1 MATMRERQAEIKANL
16 LDLQSKIE
24 SGDAEAIKSAGALT
38 DEYEQ
43 LETRIKDAEKAA
55 QLLKRI
61 GRGSDSDDSFE
72 NGEKYKTIGEKA
84 AAMVKAAGISPENHG
99 SIVTAL
105 EKSASDPQL
114 DPAGDYIGAIQQV
127 DYNILQGVRR
137 PLTIA
142 GLFGVENTSAAS
154 VSYFVEGAA
163 EGGPTTIAENG
174 AYPQLHVGE
183 PTKVTEAIKKIG
195 TFWKDSDELLS
206 DAPRLA
212 QNINERADYLMD
224 IVEEDQLFA
233 GNGTGANISGLINR
247 SGLQVMYY
255 DPTSI
260 FDLLLKIK
268 SAKKFIKK
276 LTPGFRADGLLISDD
291 DWDALT
297 SLRDNN
303 NQFLAGG
310 PFYGM
315 YGNTQVAE
323 EPPLWGLRSVPSQA
337 TQEGL
342 IVVGAWRLGGSVLRN
357 GGRSVEVTN
366 SNEADFI
373 NGRVTFRTTER
384 CGLKVPY
391 PKAFMKLKS
400 ATFTEEGESAKYVAN
415 TQYYARTGFG
425 GAYIYTLVDTSAY
438 VAGTTSTA
446 GLYKAT
452 AI

>member
-1 MATMRERQAEIKANL
+1 MANMKDRQAEIKANL
-16 LDLQSKIE
+16 LDLQVRIE
-24 SGDAEAIKSAGALT
+24 AGDAEAIKEAGALS

-55 QLLKRI
+55 KLLARI
-61 GRGSDSDDSFE
+61 GRGDDHDDDPE
-72 NGEKYKTIGEKA
+72 GGERYKSLGEKA
-84 AAMVKAAGISPENHG
+84 AAMVKAAGISPENRG
-99 SIVTAL
+99 AVIATL

-114 DPAGDYIGAIQQV
+114 NPSNDYVGIIQET
-127 DYNILQGVRR
+127 DYNILKGVRR

-142 GLFGVENTSAAS
+142 GLFGVDPTTAAS
-154 VSYFVEGAA
+154 VSYFVEGAV

-183 PTKVTEAIKKIG
+183 PSKVTEALKKIG

-206 DAPRLA
+206 DAKRLA
-212 QNINERADYLMD
+212 QHINDRADYLMD

-233 GNGTGANISGLINR
+233 GNGSGNNLTGLINR
-247 SGLQVMYY
+247 TGLQVMYY
-255 DPTSI
+255 DPASTL
-260 FDLLLKIK
+260 DLLLKIK
-268 SAKKFIKK
+268 SAKRFIKK

-297 SLRDNN
+297 SLRDAN

-323 EPPLWGLRSVPSQA
+323 EPPLWGLRSVPSQV
-337 TQEGL
+337 TQAGL

-366 SNEADFI
+366 ANENDFI

-384 CGLKVPY
+384 VGLKVPY
-391 PKAFMKLKS
+391 PAAFLKLKS
-400 ATFTEEGESAKYVAN
+400 ATFAAEGESATYVA
-415 TQYYARTGFG
+415 TKQYYARTGSA
-425 GAYIYTLVDTSAY
+425 GAYVYTLVDTSGY
-438 VAGTTSTA
+438 VAGTTSTT
-446 GLYKAT
+446 GLYTAT

>member
-16 LDLQSKIE
+16 LDLQTKIE
-24 SGDAEAIKSAGALT
+24 AGDSDAIKTAGLLT

-43 LETRIKDAEKAA
+43 IETRIKDAEKAA
-55 QLLKRI
+55 KLLKRI
-61 GRGSDSDDSFE
+61 GREDNLDNSE
-72 NGEKYKTIGEKA
+72 TGEKYKTIGEKVT
-84 AAMVKAAGISPENHG
+84 AMVKAAGITSENHA
-99 SIVTAL
+99 SITASL

-114 DPAGDYIGAIQQV
+114 DPSGDYIGAIQQT
-127 DYNILQGVRR
+127 DYRILQGVRR
-137 PLTIA
+137 PLTVA
-142 GLFGVENTSAAS
+142 GLFGSENTSAAS
-154 VSYFVEGAA
+154 VTYFIEGAA
-163 EGGPTTIAENG
+163 EGGPTCIAENG

-183 PTKVTEAIKKIG
+183 PVKVTEAVKKIG

-212 QNINERADYLMD
+212 QHIDDRADYLMD
-224 IVEEDQLFA
+224 IVEEDQIFG
-233 GNGTGANISGLINR
+233 GNGSGANILGLINR
-247 SGLQVMYY
+247 SGIQVMYY
-255 DPTSI
+255 DPTSVL
-260 FDLLLKIK
+260 DLLLKIK

-276 LTPGFRADGLLISDD
+276 LTPGFRADGLLVSDD

-315 YGNTQVAE
+315 YGNTQVTE

-342 IVVGAWRLGGSVLRN
+342 VVVGAWRLGGSLLRN
-357 GGRSVEVTN
+357 GGRSVEVSN

-373 NGRVTFRTTER
+373 NGRVTFRITER

-391 PKAFMKLKS
+391 PRAFMKLKS
-400 ATFTEEGESAKYVAN
+400 ATFTVEGESAKYVSG
-415 TQYYARTGFG
+415 TQYYARTGSA
-425 GAYIYTLVDTSAY
+425 GAYIYTLVDTSSY

-446 GLYKAT
+446 GLYTAT

>member
-1 MATMRERQAEIKANL
+1 MTMKERQAEIKATL

-24 SGDAEAIKSAGALT
+24 AGDSEAIKSAGELT

-55 QLLKRI
+55 KLLKRI
-61 GRGSDSDDSFE
+61 GSGSDSDNSGAE
-72 NGEKYKTIGEKA
+72 EKYKTIGEKA

-99 SIVTAL
+99 AIVAAL

-114 DPAGDYIGAIQQV
+114 DPASDYIGAIQEV
-127 DYNILQGVRR
+127 DYKILQGVRR

-142 GLFGVENTSAAS
+142 GLFGAEPTSAAS
-154 VSYFVEGAA
+154 VSYFIEGAA

-183 PTKVTEAIKKIG
+183 PVKVTEAIKKIG
-195 TFWKDSDELLS
+195 TFWKDSDELLA

-212 QNINERADYLMD
+212 QHINERADYLMD

-233 GNGTGANISGLINR
+233 GNGSSANITGLINR
-247 SGLQVMYY
+247 SGLQVIYY

-260 FDLLLKIK
+260 LDLLLKIK

-276 LTPGFRADGLLISDD
+276 LTPGFRADGILISDD
-291 DWDALT
+291 DWDSLT

-342 IVVGAWRLGGSVLRN
+342 VVVGAWRLGGSVLRN

-366 SNEADFI
+366 SNEADFTY
-373 NGRVTFRTTER
+373 GRVTFRTTER
-384 CGLKVPY
+384 VGLKVPY

-400 ATFTEEGESAKYVAN
+400 ATFALEGESAKYVAN
-415 TQYYARTGFG
+415 TQYYTRTGSA
-425 GAYIYTLVDTSAY
+425 GAYIYTLVDTSSY

>member
-1 MATMRERQAEIKANL
+1 MATMKERQAEIKENL
-16 LDLQSKIE
+16 LELKSKIE
-24 SGDAEAIKSAGALT
+24 SGDAEAIKSAGALS

-55 QLLKRI
+55 KILERI
-61 GRGSDSDDSFE
+61 GCRSNSDREDHE
-72 NGEKYKTIGEKA
+72 EKYRTIGEKA
-84 AAMVKAAGISPENHG
+84 AAMVKAAGISSENHG
-99 SIVTAL
+99 AIVAML

-114 DPAGDYIGAIQQV
+114 NPSGDYIGAIQQV
-127 DYNILQGVRR
+127 DYNILKGVRR

-142 GLFGVENTSAAS
+142 GLFGAEPTTAAS

-174 AYPQLHVGE
+174 AYPQLHVAE
-183 PTKVTEAIKKIG
+183 PTKVTEPVKKIG

-212 QNINERADYLMD
+212 QHINDRADYLMD
-224 IVEEDQLFA
+224 IVEEDQLFG
-233 GNGTGANISGLINR
+233 GNGTGSNILGLVNR
-247 SGLQVMYY
+247 TGLQVMYY
-255 DPTSI
+255 DPTSVL
-260 FDLLLKIK
+260 DLLLKIK
-268 SAKKFIKK
+268 SAKKYIKK
-276 LTPGFRADGLLISDD
+276 LTPGFRADGILISDD
-291 DWDALT
+291 DWDTLT

-315 YGNTQVAE
+315 YGNTRVAE

-337 TQEGL
+337 TAEGL

-357 GGRSVEVTN
+357 GGRTVEVTN

-384 CGLKVPY
+384 VGLKVPY
-391 PKAFMKLKS
+391 PAAFMKLKS
-400 ATFTEEGESAKYVAN
+400 ATFAAEGDSAKYVAN
-415 TQYYARTGFG
+415 TQYYARTGSA

-438 VAGTTSTA
+438 VAGTTSTT

>member
-1 MATMRERQAEIKANL
+1 MATMKERQAEIKENL
-16 LDLQSKIE
+16 LELKSKIE
-24 SGDAEAIKSAGALT
+24 SGDAEAIKSAGALS

-55 QLLKRI
+55 KILERI
-61 GRGSDSDDSFE
+61 GRRSDSDREDHE
-72 NGEKYKTIGEKA
+72 EKYRTIGEKA

-99 SIVTAL
+99 AIVAML

-114 DPAGDYIGAIQQV
+114 NPSGDYIGAIQQV
-127 DYNILQGVRR
+127 DYNILKGVRR

-142 GLFGVENTSAAS
+142 GLFGTEPTNAAS

-174 AYPQLHVGE
+174 AYPQLHVAE
-183 PTKVTEAIKKIG
+183 PTKVTEPVKKIG

-212 QNINERADYLMD
+212 QHINDRADYLMD
-224 IVEEDQLFA
+224 IVEEDQLFG
-233 GNGTGANISGLINR
+233 GNGTGSNILGLVNR
-247 SGLQVMYY
+247 TGLQVMYY
-255 DPTSI
+255 DPTSVL
-260 FDLLLKIK
+260 DLLLKIK
-268 SAKKFIKK
+268 SAKKYIKK
-276 LTPGFRADGLLISDD
+276 LTPGFRADGILISDD
-291 DWDALT
+291 DWDTLT

-337 TQEGL
+337 TAEGL

-357 GGRSVEVTN
+357 GGRTVEVTN

-384 CGLKVPY
+384 VGLKVPY
-391 PKAFMKLKS
+391 PAAFMKLKS
-400 ATFTEEGESAKYVAN
+400 ATFAAEGDSAKYVAN
-415 TQYYARTGFG
+415 TQYYARTGSA

-438 VAGTTSTA
+438 VAGTTSTT

>member
-1 MATMRERQAEIKANL
+1 MPTMKERQAEIKANL
-16 LDLQSKIE
+16 LDLQSKIN
-24 SGDAEAIKSAGALT
+24 SGDADAIKTAGELS

-43 LETRIKDAEKAA
+43 LETQIKDAEKAMA
-55 QLLKRI
+55 LLQRI
-61 GRGSDSDDSFE
+61 GRTDNNDRFEGS
-72 NGEKYKTIGEKA
+72 KQYKTIGEKA
-84 AAMVKAAGISPENHG
+84 AALVKAAGISPENHG
-99 SIVTAL
+99 SVVAML

-114 DPAGDYIGAIQQV
+114 NPSGDYIGAIEQV
-127 DYNILQGVRR
+127 DYNITKGVRR

-142 GLFGVENTSAAS
+142 GLFGTETTDAAS
-154 VSYFVEGAA
+154 VTYFIEGAA

-174 AYPQLHVGE
+174 AYQQLHVAE
-183 PTKVTEAIKKIG
+183 PTKVTEPIKKIG

-212 QNINERADYLMD
+212 QHINERADYLMD

-233 GNGTGANISGLINR
+233 GNGNGANLTGLINR
-247 SGLQVMYY
+247 TGLQVMYY
-255 DPTSI
+255 DPTSVL
-260 FDLLLKIK
+260 DLLLKIK
-268 SAKKFIKK
+268 SAKKYIKR

-291 DWDALT
+291 DWDTLT

-337 TQEGL
+337 TEEGL
-342 IVVGAWRLGGSVLRN
+342 IVVGAWRLGGSVMRN
-357 GGRSVEVTN
+357 GGRAVEVTN
-366 SNEADFI
+366 SNENDFI

-384 CGLKVPY
+384 VGLKVPY

-400 ATFTEEGESAKYVAN
+400 ATFTAEGDSAKYVA
-415 TQYYARTGFG
+415 TKQYYARTGSA
-425 GAYIYTLVDTSAY
+425 GAYVYTLVDTSAY

-446 GLYKAT
+446 GLYTAT

>member
-16 LDLQSKIE
+16 LDLQTKIE
-24 SGDAEAIKSAGALT
+24 AGDSDAIKTAGLLT

-43 LETRIKDAEKAA
+43 IETRIKDAEKAA
-55 QLLKRI
+55 KLLERI
-61 GRGSDSDDSFE
+61 GREANLDNSE
-72 NGEKYKTIGEKA
+72 TGEKYKTIGEKA
-84 AAMVKAAGISPENHG
+84 AAMVKAAGITSENHA
-99 SIVTAL
+99 SITASL

-114 DPAGDYIGAIQQV
+114 DPSGDYIGAIQQI
-127 DYNILQGVRR
+127 DYRILQGVRR
-137 PLTIA
+137 PLTVA
-142 GLFGVENTSAAS
+142 GLFGSEPISAAS
-154 VSYFVEGAA
+154 VTYFIEGAA
-163 EGGPTTIAENG
+163 EGGPTCIAENG

-183 PTKVTEAIKKIG
+183 PVKVTEAVKKIG

-212 QNINERADYLMD
+212 RHIDDRADYLMD
-224 IVEEDQLFA
+224 IVEEDQIFG
-233 GNGTGANISGLINR
+233 GNGSGANILGLINR
-247 SGLQVMYY
+247 SGIQVMYY
-255 DPTSI
+255 DPTSVL
-260 FDLLLKIK
+260 DLLLKIK

-276 LTPGFRADGLLISDD
+276 LTPGFRADGILISDD

-315 YGNTQVAE
+315 YGNTQVTE

-342 IVVGAWRLGGSVLRN
+342 VVVGAWRLGGSLLRN
-357 GGRSVEVTN
+357 GGRSVEVSN

-373 NGRVTFRTTER
+373 NGRVTFRVTER

-391 PKAFMKLKS
+391 PSAFMKLKS
-400 ATFTEEGESAKYVAN
+400 ATFTVEGESAKYVSG
-415 TQYYARTGFG
+415 TQYYARTGSA
-425 GAYIYTLVDTSAY
+425 GAYIYTLVDTSSY

-446 GLYKAT
+446 GLYTAT

>member
-1 MATMRERQAEIKANL
+1 MATMKERQAEIKENL
-16 LDLQSKIE
+16 LELKSKIE
-24 SGDAEAIKSAGALT
+24 SGDAEAIKTAGALS

-55 QLLKRI
+55 KILERI
-61 GRGSDSDDSFE
+61 GHRSDSDREDHE
-72 NGEKYKTIGEKA
+72 EKYRTIGEKA
-84 AAMVKAAGISPENHG
+84 AAMVKAAGISSENHG
-99 SIVTAL
+99 AIVAML

-114 DPAGDYIGAIQQV
+114 NPSGDYIGAIQQV
-127 DYNILQGVRR
+127 DYNILKGVRR

-142 GLFGVENTSAAS
+142 GLFDTEPTTAAS

-174 AYPQLHVGE
+174 AYPQLHVAE
-183 PTKVTEAIKKIG
+183 PTKVTEPVKKIG

-206 DAPRLA
+206 DALRLA
-212 QNINERADYLMD
+212 QHINNRADYLMD
-224 IVEEDQLFA
+224 IVEEDQLFG
-233 GNGTGANISGLINR
+233 GNGTGSNILGLVNR
-247 SGLQVMYY
+247 TGLQVMYY
-255 DPTSI
+255 DPTSVL
-260 FDLLLKIK
+260 DLLLKIK
-268 SAKKFIKK
+268 SAKKYIKK
-276 LTPGFRADGLLISDD
+276 LTPGFRADGILISDD
-291 DWDALT
+291 DWDTLT

-303 NQFLAGG
+303 SQFLAGG

-337 TQEGL
+337 TAEGL

-357 GGRSVEVTN
+357 GGRTVEVTN

-384 CGLKVPY
+384 VGLKVPY
-391 PKAFMKLKS
+391 PAAFMKLKS
-400 ATFTEEGESAKYVAN
+400 ATFAAEGDSAKYVAN
-415 TQYYARTGFG
+415 TQYYARTGSA

-438 VAGTTSTA
+438 VAGTTSTT

>member
-61 GRGSDSDDSFE
+61 GRGSDSDDSSG

-99 SIVTAL
+99 SIVAAL

-114 DPAGDYIGAIQQV
+114 DPAGDYIGAIQEV

-137 PLTIA
+137 PLTVA

-212 QNINERADYLMD
+212 QHINERADYLMD

-260 FDLLLKIK
+260 LDLLLKIK

-400 ATFTEEGESAKYVAN
+400 ATFTVEGESAKYVAN
-415 TQYYARTGFG
+415 TQYYARTGSA

>member
-1 MATMRERQAEIKANL
+1 
-16 LDLQSKIE
+16 
-24 SGDAEAIKSAGALT
+24 
-38 DEYEQ
+38 
-43 LETRIKDAEKAA
+43 
-55 QLLKRI
+55 
-61 GRGSDSDDSFE
+61 
-72 NGEKYKTIGEKA
+72 
-84 AAMVKAAGISPENHG
+84 MVKAAGISPENHG
-99 SIVTAL
+99 AIVAML

-114 DPAGDYIGAIQQV
+114 NPSGDYIGAIQQV
-127 DYNILQGVRR
+127 DYNILKGVRR

-142 GLFGVENTSAAS
+142 GLFGPETTTAAS

-174 AYPQLHVGE
+174 AYPQLHVAE
-183 PTKVTEAIKKIG
+183 PTKVTEPVKKIG

-206 DAPRLA
+206 DAQRLA
-212 QNINERADYLMD
+212 QHINERADYLMD
-224 IVEEDQLFA
+224 IVEEDQLFG
-233 GNGTGANISGLINR
+233 GNGTGSNILGLVNR
-247 SGLQVMYY
+247 TGLQVMYY
-255 DPTSI
+255 DPTSVL
-260 FDLLLKIK
+260 DLLLKIK
-268 SAKKFIKK
+268 SAKKYIKK
-276 LTPGFRADGLLISDD
+276 LTPGFRADGILISDD
-291 DWDALT
+291 DWDTLT
-297 SLRDNN
+297 SLRDSN

-337 TQEGL
+337 TAEGL

-357 GGRSVEVTN
+357 GGRTVEVTN

-384 CGLKVPY
+384 VGLKVPY
-391 PKAFMKLKS
+391 PAAFMKLKS
-400 ATFTEEGESAKYVAN
+400 ATFTAEGDSAKYVAN
-415 TQYYARTGFG
+415 TQYYARTGSA

-438 VAGTTSTA
+438 VAGTTSTT